1 MIRNSLPVLP
11 LILLLVLFGCRSDS
25 AATEASSPESG
36 KTTATDPADT
46 VIRVIEQ
53 LEAARDLG
61 EGKLVRYLSD
71 PDARVRARAA
81 LAIGRIG
88 DRDALLSLA
97 PRFRDSAAP
106 VRATA
111 LLAAAINRDDRFLS
125 EAGRALEDSDALVRQ
140 RGVEMLGRVESPR
153 STDRVLGAL
162 KDPDLGVSCAAA
174 DALFKIRDAR
184 AIEPLT
190 ASLQAGPSLLRFH
203 AANALE
209 RFLAPRHDPISGQPR
224 AIEPEIVAAMKVA
237 EPALLEAAVG
247 SDTRVAAAALRALGW
262 RSWIIS
268 DIAPLKQALGSPD
281 PGVVAA
287 ALLALRPQM
296 DEEAVQAHVT
306 NLGHKNAH
314 VRWEAV
320 KGLGS
325 MHEVVKAAGEGAMR
339 DRVADRVKV
348 VLDADAEMQIRS
360 DALVTLALLRGAAIL
375 EDAKDY
381 LEHADNRMR
390 SGLARAAGLVG
401 GTRALAILRRLSTD
415 KDIRVRT
422 AAMQGLGTLGGEA
435 AAQRLYRG
443 LEDRSTSVRAQA
455 AEVLRDLGDQ
465 KAVDA
470 LRRAYK
476 ESLDHPTV
484 ASGEAR
490 LRILQ
495 ALANVGG
502 RRKAAGALNEALG
515 DPSILVRNGVVEML
529 EVMNGYRPE
538 VTFTPGTDQPIR
550 PEVENLNPDV
560 QPSVIL
566 YTNKGEIRLE
576 LYPDVAPAT
585 VRTFLSLVQTG
596 FYREKTFHRVVA
608 HHVVQGGDP
617 EGTGYGALDFTVPD
631 EPSGEPFKAGAVGL
645 AKLGKDT
652 GSCQL
657 FITLEE
663 RPHLNQEY
671 TLFGRVQQG
680 MGVVRRLMP
689 GDRITKASWVKELPA
704 RSEPAKTDTGK

>member
-11 LILLLVLFGCRSDS
+11 LILLLLIFGCRTDS
-25 AATEASSPESG
+25 ANTEAPSPETG
-36 KTTATDPADT
+36 KATATDPADT

-53 LEAARDLG
+53 LEAERNLG
-61 EGKLVRYLSD
+61 EGKLARYLSD

-111 LLAAAINRDDRFLS
+111 LLAAAINRDDRFQS

-140 RGVEMLGRVESPR
+140 RAVEMLGRIESPR
-153 STDRVLGAL
+153 SIDLVLGAL

-190 ASLQAGPSLLRFH
+190 ASLRAGPPLLRFH

-209 RFLAPRHDPISGQPR
+209 RLLAPRQDPISGQPR

-237 EPALLEAAVG
+237 EPALLEVAVG
-247 SDTRVAAAALRALGW
+247 SDPRVAAVALRALGW
-262 RSWIIS
+262 RSWVIN
-268 DIAPLKQALGSPD
+268 DITPLKQALENSDPD
-281 PGVVAA
+281 VVAA
-287 ALLALRPQM
+287 ALSAIRPQM
-296 DEEAVQAHVT
+296 DEEAVQAHLAH
-306 NLGHKNAH
+306 LGHKSPH

-339 DRVADRVKV
+339 DRAADQVQV

-375 EDAKDY
+375 EGASKY
-381 LEHADNRMR
+381 LDHADYRMR
-390 SGLARAAGLVG
+390 CGLAGAAGLVG
-401 GTRALAILRRLSTD
+401 GTQALAILRRLATD
-415 KDIRVRT
+415 NDIRVRT
-422 AAMQGLGTLGGEA
+422 AAMQGLGTLGGDPA
-435 AAQRLYRG
+435 LQRLYRG

-476 ESLDHPTV
+476 ESMENPTV

-502 RRKAAGALNEALG
+502 RRRAAGALNEALG
-515 DPSILVRNGVVEML
+515 DPSILVRNGVVQML
-529 EVMNGYRPE
+529 EAMNGYRPE
-538 VTFTPGTDQPIR
+538 VTFTPGSDQPIR
-550 PEVENLNPDV
+550 PQVDNLDPDV

-566 YTNKGEIRLE
+566 YTTKGEIRLE

-596 FYREKTFHRVVA
+596 FYHGKTFHRVVT

-631 EPSGEPFKAGAVGL
+631 EPSGEPFKAGALGL

-657 FITLEE
+657 FITLAE
-663 RPHLNQEY
+663 RPHLNLDY

-689 GDRITKASWVKELPA
+689 GDRIIKATWVKEQPA
-704 RSEPAKTDTGK
+704 GSEPAKTDTKE